1 MIVVDASALI
11 DALREIPDGDALR
24 ERLVSD
30 ELHAPALIDYEVV
43 SGVRRLTLS
52 GDLEAERA
60 EYLLTDFDDL
70 PLHRWPGDD
79 PLRRRAF
86 ALRNQVSAY
95 DAAYLAL
102 AEALECPLVTR
113 DKRLA
118 RSGGHD
124 ATVEL
129 V

>member
-1 MIVVDASALI
+1 MIVVDASVLI
-11 DALREIPDGDALR
+11 DALRDVPDGAALR

-52 GDLEAERA
+52 GNLAADRA
-60 EYLLTDFDDL
+60 EDLLTDFNDL
-70 PLHRWPGDD
+70 PLHRWPGKEA
-79 PLRRRAF
+79 LRRRAF

-102 AEALECPLVTR
+102 AEALDCALVTR
-113 DKRLA
+113 DGRLA
-118 RSGGHD
+118 RSSGHD
-124 ATVEL
+124 AVVEL